1 MVYRLMWSVDGGAT
15 LVESFAKPMVFSFAF
30 TANTPCNLLVKP
42 SQNIYGRNTLCLQR
56 TELA

>member
-42 SQNIYGRNTLCLQR
+42 SQNIYGRNTLCL
-56 TELA
+56 